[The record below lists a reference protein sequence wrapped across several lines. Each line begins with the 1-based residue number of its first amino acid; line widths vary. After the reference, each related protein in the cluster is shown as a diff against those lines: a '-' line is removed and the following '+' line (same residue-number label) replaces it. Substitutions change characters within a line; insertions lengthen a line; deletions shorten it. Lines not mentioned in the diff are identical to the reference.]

1 MKTAQIY
8 PPHKY
13 SLFPLFRDLPHKEWI
28 FDFAPCKY
36 DLYGYR
42 MNAEGTTGTY
52 MQLYECYIDTRYE
65 ARLRLFCY
73 LHPERKPTGKSI
85 YEGTES
91 GKSLPILNY

>member
-1 MKTAQIY
+1 MKPYIFQ
-8 PPHKY
+8 PKKY

-42 MNAEGTTGTY
+42 MNSKNSIGVYT
-52 MQLYECYIDTRYE
+52 QLYECYIDTRYE
-65 ARLRLFCY
+65 ARLRLFYY

-85 YEGTES
+85 FADTEI